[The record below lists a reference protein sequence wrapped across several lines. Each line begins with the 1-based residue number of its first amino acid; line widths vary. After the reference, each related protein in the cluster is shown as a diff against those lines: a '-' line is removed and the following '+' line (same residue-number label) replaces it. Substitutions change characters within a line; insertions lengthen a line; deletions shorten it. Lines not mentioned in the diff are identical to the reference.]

1 MGCRESIG
9 VIMRKLKEQ
18 KENGFLQSRGTSP
31 IFIDGYNGTGKSI
44 ALCHTVLYARAEG
57 WLVLYV
63 PDAYKLVSSYRIKPS
78 QTTKWIYDLHEGAS
92 IMLSNFRNA
101 HHDKLANIKM
111 KTSLPKID
119 ELNAF
124 NDSQTKNTTLLDLV
138 DYGITC
144 DNPSEVFVALRNEL
158 DAVTEYPVLI
168 AVDDINCLYGNT
180 GFMKPIHLR
189 EEKIAW
195 VYGDEISVLRA
206 LNRPHKA
213 TMVNGTC
220 VSALTTG
227 KSIKHFLKGVG
238 EDTF

>member
-1 MGCRESIG
+1 
-9 VIMRKLKEQ
+9 
-18 KENGFLQSRGTSP
+18 
-31 IFIDGYNGTGKSI
+31 
-44 ALCHTVLYARAEG
+44 
-57 WLVLYV
+57 
-63 PDAYKLVSSYRIKPS
+63 
-78 QTTKWIYDLHEGAS
+78 
-92 IMLSNFRNA
+92 
-101 HHDKLANIKM
+101 M
-111 KTSLPKID
+111 KTSLPRIE
-119 ELNAF
+119 ELKPF

-220 VSALTTG
+220 ISALTTG
-227 KSIKHFLKGVG
+227 KSIKHFLKDVG
-238 EDTF
+238 EEVFKDARVEIPSYSYLEYYGRVMRYLDSGDLLNSPTVMTEQYIYQVCCARPKHVASYYATLI